1 MKRRSFMQYLT
12 GFAALLGVPSAGAA
26 AQGFGGKMPTAA
38 ICAATTGVESLKSR
52 GRIEGTHIIKVV
64 GVGGAGRRAVNSMT
78 SEKWEGV
85 EFVCLDTDPQALA
98 RSTADSTQ
106 WISDE
111 LCAEDYQVDDETRD
125 ERMKLADV
133 LRGAHMVVIIAG
145 VGGGTGT
152 FASRNVAAV
161 ARELGILTIALV
173 TKPTKSEGQRVALAE
188 RGLNELVKSVDALI
202 VEDNESLLYV
212 LEDWGDPV
220 SMGDLFEESDNAL
233 RRRLGSIVEI
243 VNGSRL
249 CRVDFA
255 DVHAVFH
262 ASGKTV
268 VGACGPTVTC
278 FDNDNTPRLSSAK
291 SSAESAMYCVT
302 DEGCQPTNSPGILVS
317 IQGDESLNIVEV
329 DEVMKHIRAHSPPG
343 AKLVFGVSPKP
354 IMQDFFRVTVFATG
368 FRAHDGAA

>member
-26 AQGFGGKMPTAA
+26 AHGIGGKMPTAA
-38 ICAATTGVESLKSR
+38 ICASITGEQPSESKGSVENKR
-52 GRIEGTHIIKVV
+52 IIKVV

-78 SEKWEGV
+78 GEKWEGV

-98 RSTADSTQ
+98 RSTADFTQ

-111 LCAEDYQVDDETRD
+111 LCAEDYQVDDVTRD
-125 ERMKLADV
+125 ERMKLANV

-161 ARELGILTIALV
+161 ARELGILTIALI
-173 TKPTKSEGQRVALAE
+173 TTPTKSEGQRVALAE
-188 RGLNELVKSVDALI
+188 RGLNELVKCVDSLI
-202 VEDNESLLYV
+202 VEDNEELLYE
-212 LEDWGDPV
+212 LEDWGDLV

-233 RRRLGSIVEI
+233 RRRLASIVEI

-255 DVHAVFH
+255 DVDAVLR

-268 VGACGPTVTC
+268 VAACGPTVTC
-278 FDNDNTPRLSSAK
+278 FENDNTPRLSSAK
-291 SSAESAMYCVT
+291 SSAESVMHWVT
-302 DEGCQPTNSPGILVS
+302 SEGCKPTNSPGILVS
-317 IQGDESLNIVEV
+317 IQGDESLSMAEV
-329 DEVMKHIRAHSPPG
+329 AEVMKHIRAHSPPG
-343 AKLVFGVSPKP
+343 ARIVFGVSPKP

-368 FRAHDGAA
+368 FRAHDNAA